1 MLNLIFIKTVNF
13 QSKLI
18 TIAIMNLVCIREK
31 DQDIKN
37 FLS

>member
-18 TIAIMNLVCIREK
+18 KIAIMNLECIRGK